1 MEKCGDGDGV
11 GCKKVSRV
19 DIVGEYRDKCNVNSR
34 NEGRSIAFV
43 E

>member
-1 MEKCGDGDGV
+1 VVGYGKMWRWV

-19 DIVGEYRDKCNVNSR
+19 DIVEEYRDKCNVNSR

-43 E
+43 